1 MTDPGPDL
9 PGPDPTGPDPTG
21 PDPTGADLAGQDLP
35 GVDTTRPSPARLYDY
50 YLGGTHNL
58 PVDRAIAAHL
68 KATVPDLLDGVW
80 ANRAFHQ
87 RAAVWMAQ
95 AGIRQFID
103 IGSGLPTQQNTH
115 EAVQAVAPGARVAYV
130 DNDPMVALYA
140 SQLLAADGTTAVVT
154 GDLCDTDAVLADP
167 GLRAVIDLAEPVG
180 LLATAVLHFVPDR
193 DGPWAAMRRY
203 TSALAPGS
211 YLAISHFTADN
222 MPPVPVRSG
231 TEVYGQV
238 AVGLFPR
245 TRAEVMRF
253 FDGMELEPPHPG
265 AGPVLSYVGTWQAED
280 PAAADT
286 DGSRGLYAGVARLT

>member
-1 MTDPGPDL
+1 MTEPGPDL
-9 PGPDPTGPDPTG
+9 TSPELA
-21 PDPTGADLAGQDLP
+21 GADLAEHGLAWQDLP
-35 GVDTTRPSPARLYDY
+35 GVDATRPSPARLYDY

-68 KATVPDLLDGVW
+68 NATVPDLLDGVW

-87 RAAVWMAQ
+87 RAAAWMATQ

-103 IGSGLPTQQNTH
+103 LGSGLPTQHNTH
-115 EAVQAVAPGARVAYV
+115 EAVQAIAPGARVAYV
-130 DNDPMVALYA
+130 DNDPLVALYA

-154 GDLCDTDAVLADP
+154 ADLRDTATVLADP

-180 LLATAVLHFVPDR
+180 LLATAVLHFVPDH
-193 DGPWAAMRRY
+193 DDPWAALRRY
-203 TSALAPGS
+203 TSALTPGS
-211 YLAISHFTADN
+211 YLALSHFTADN
-222 MPPVPVRSG
+222 MPPAPVRSG

-238 AVGLFPR
+238 AAGLFPR

-253 FDGMELEPPHPG
+253 FEGMELEPPHPG

-280 PAAADT
+280 PATADT